1 MFEGQGWKVEKGHQ
15 LYVVGHHLGESHHV
29 FTLEGTS
36 SCSIHHRCIQEG
48 TFAVNMGAPG
58 GGAIQFQGESQ
69 SSRKDVS
76 KCD

>member
-1 MFEGQGWKVEKGHQ
+1 MFEGQGWKREKGHQ

-36 SCSIHHRCIQEG
+36 SCSIHRRGIQEG

-58 GGAIQFQGESQ
+58 GGANPISG
-69 SSRKDVS
+69 RKS
-76 KCD
+76 KFEEGCKQM